1 VRATPQCRNR
11 EGTLGSAKY
20 TGTARAI
27 RKLASVGQLAA
38 GVAHEI
44 NNPVGF
50 IMSNLGTLKNY
61 VAIMVA
67 LIAGYSRY
75 AETGDDALLVELQE
89 LED

>member
-1 VRATPQCRNR
+1 
-11 EGTLGSAKY
+11 
-20 TGTARAI
+20 
-27 RKLASVGQLAA
+27 VGQLAA